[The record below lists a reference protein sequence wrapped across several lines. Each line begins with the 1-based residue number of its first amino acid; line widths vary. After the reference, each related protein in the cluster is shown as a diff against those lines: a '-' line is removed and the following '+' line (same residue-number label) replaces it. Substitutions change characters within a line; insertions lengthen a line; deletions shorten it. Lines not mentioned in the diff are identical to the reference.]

1 MSRLPKDWENQ
12 PATSKTAA
20 TLMNITMGIIIVVIL
35 GVALVG
41 AWS

>member
-1 MSRLPKDWENQ
+1 MKRLLESQ
-12 PATSKTAA
+12 PATSSTTA
-20 TLMNITMGIIIVVIL
+20 TLMNITMGIIIFVIL

>member
-1 MSRLPKDWENQ
+1 MKRLLDHWKSQ
-12 PATSKTAA
+12 PATSSNTA
-20 TLMNITMGIIIVVIL
+20 TLMNITMAIVIVVIL